1 MLSWDK
7 VETRRVSEYENTLK
21 ILGLLPGSKKLV
33 FE

>member
-7 VETRRVSEYENTLK
+7 VETGRVAKHENTLK
-21 ILGLLPGSKKLV
+21 ILGLLPASKKLV